1 MTPRP
6 VKEWIGKTPTSM
18 PGKLVMLRLYTRQN
32 GLCGCGCG
40 RVMNL
45 NRDKIDRE
53 HTVPLI
59 DGGENR
65 ENNFTLMLHEHHVPK
80 TAAEASQRAEARQHQ
95 AKAFTRPPTKWQSQG
110 FARAKP
116 QHRAT
121 TPIKPKYEGDRI
133 GVRSDFGLSVFTDE
147 DSAQ

>member
-1 MTPRP
+1 LPRSVP
-6 VKEWIGKTPTSM
+6 EWVGKRPESM
-18 PGKLVMLRLYTRQN
+18 PGNLVLLRIYARQN

-53 HTVPLI
+53 HTIPLI

-65 ENNFTLMLHEHHVPK
+65 ESNLTLMLHEHHVPK

-95 AKAFTRPPTKWQSQG
+95 AKAFTRPPSKLQSPG
-110 FARAKP
+110 FPRAQP
-116 QHRAT
+116 QRRAT
-121 TPIKPKYEGDRI
+121 SPLKPKYEGDI
-133 GVRSDFGLSVFTDE
+133 MSKKGTTNV
-147 DSAQ
+147 

>member
-6 VKEWIGKTPTSM
+6 VKEWVGKAPTSM
-18 PGKLVMLRLYTRQN
+18 PGKLVLLRLYTRQN

-65 ENNFTLMLHEHHVPK
+65 ESNLTLMLHEHHVPK
-80 TAAEASQRAEARQHQ
+80 TSAEASQRAEARQHQ
-95 AKAFTRPPTKWQSQG
+95 AKAFTRPPSKWKSAG
-110 FARAKP
+110 FGKAPP

-121 TPIKPKYEGDRI
+121 TPPKPKFEFDITARKA
-133 GVRSDFGLSVFTDE
+133 R
-147 DSAQ
+147 